1 MNMDVIQNLV
11 QAYGL
16 WLLVPVSILEGPIV
30 TVIAAYM
37 ASLGLMNVY
46 AVFAVCVVGDLIGD
60 AILYMVGRFGPRS
73 LPGRW
78 QVRLGLRRKQRKGLE
93 SHFAQVG
100 GRTLIIGKLTHS
112 AGAAVLVASGAGKMP
127 IWSFLWYNLLG
138 TLPKTAGFTI
148 LGYVFGYAYSTIDS
162 YMFRASMIMLV
173 LLAVGG
179 GVWWMIRGKRPVQD
193 EDQK

>member
-11 QAYGL
+11 QDYGL
-16 WLLVPVSILEGPIV
+16 WLLAPVSILEGPIV

-46 AVFAVCVVGDLIGD
+46 AVFAVCVIGDLIGD
-60 AILYMVGRFGPRS
+60 AILYTVGRFGPRS

-78 QVRLGLRRKQRKGLE
+78 QVRLGLRRKQRKGLQT
-93 SHFAQVG
+93 HFAQVG

-112 AGAAVLVASGAGKMP
+112 AGAAVLIASGAGKMP
-127 IWSFLWYNLLG
+127 ILWYNLLG
-138 TLPKTAGFTI
+138 TLPKTAVFTM

-162 YMFRASMIMLV
+162 YLFRASMVMLV
-173 LLAVGG
+173 LLAIAVGI
-179 GVWWMIRGKRPVQD
+179 WWMLRRKSGHP
-193 EDQK
+193 EEGQK

>member
-1 MNMDVIQNLV
+1 MNMEVIQNLV

-16 WLLVPVSILEGPIV
+16 WLLAPVSILEGPIV

-46 AVFAVCVVGDLIGD
+46 AVFAVCVIGDLIGD

-78 QVRLGLRRKQRKGLE
+78 QVRLGLRRKQRKGLQT
-93 SHFAQVG
+93 HFAQVG

-112 AGAAVLVASGAGKMP
+112 AGAAVLIASGAGKMP

-138 TLPKTAGFTI
+138 TLPKTAVFTM

-162 YMFRASMIMLV
+162 YLFRASMVMLV
-173 LLAVGG
+173 LLAIAVGI
-179 GVWWMIRGKRPVQD
+179 WWMLRRKSGHP
-193 EDQK
+193 EEGQK